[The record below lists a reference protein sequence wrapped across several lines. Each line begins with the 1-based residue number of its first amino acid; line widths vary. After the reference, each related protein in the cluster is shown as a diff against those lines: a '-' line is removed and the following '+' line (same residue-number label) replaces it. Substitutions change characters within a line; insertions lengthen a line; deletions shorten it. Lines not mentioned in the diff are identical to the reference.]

1 VNRNPHGVND
11 IAGVDGLSTE
21 SRCEPLLRASKGRD
35 AAYRVA
41 GFGHGVATVGLA
53 LNIAR
58 DEASLDGEQ
67 ALDSGAEIEAFL
79 REVEGRAYRIAL
91 VNIRDRG
98 EALDIVQDAMI
109 RLVRRYA
116 DRPKAEWPPL
126 FYRILQNRI
135 RDIQRRRA
143 VRSRV
148 LSFFGGTA
156 SEEEHDPIAAA
167 AAPAAENPLER
178 VEAGDA
184 MEALERALLTLPPRQ
199 REAFT
204 LRNFEGLDVAQTA
217 VAMACTAGSVKTHY
231 SRAVHRLRE
240 LLTQHGEEHGYE

>member
-1 VNRNPHGVND
+1 M
-11 IAGVDGLSTE
+11 
-21 SRCEPLLRASKGRD
+21 
-35 AAYRVA
+35 
-41 GFGHGVATVGLA
+41 GLA
-53 LNIAR
+53 LSTAR
-58 DEASLDGEQ
+58 REASLDREE

-79 REVEGRAYRIAL
+79 REVEARAYRIAL

-116 DRPKAEWPPL
+116 DRPSAEWRPL

-135 RDIQRRRA
+135 RDVQRRRI

-156 SEEEHDPIAAA
+156 SEEEFDPVAE
-167 AAPAAENPLER
+167 APAPMSEDPLER
-178 VEAGDA
+178 AKAGDA
-184 MEALERALLTLPPRQ
+184 MQALEQALLTLPPRQ

-217 VAMACTAGSVKTHY
+217 VAMSCTEGSVKTHY
-231 SRAVHRLRE
+231 SRAIHRLRE
-240 LLTQHGEEHGYE
+240 ALADYAEEH

>member
-1 VNRNPHGVND
+1 
-11 IAGVDGLSTE
+11 
-21 SRCEPLLRASKGRD
+21 
-35 AAYRVA
+35 
-41 GFGHGVATVGLA
+41 VGLA
-53 LNIAR
+53 LSIAR
-58 DEASLDGEQ
+58 HEASLDGSQ
-67 ALDSGAEIEAFL
+67 ALDSGAQIEAFL
-79 REVEGRAYRIAL
+79 REVERRAYRIAL
-91 VNIRDRG
+91 VHVRDRG

-116 DRPKAEWPPL
+116 DRPQAEWPPL

-156 SEEEHDPIAAA
+156 SEQEHDPLAEA
-167 AAPAAENPLER
+167 AAPLSQQPLER

-184 MEALERALLTLPPRQ
+184 MAALEEALLTLPARQ

-217 VAMACTAGSVKTHY
+217 VAMKCTEGSVKTHY

-240 LLTQHGEEHGYE
+240 ALAEHGEEHGHE